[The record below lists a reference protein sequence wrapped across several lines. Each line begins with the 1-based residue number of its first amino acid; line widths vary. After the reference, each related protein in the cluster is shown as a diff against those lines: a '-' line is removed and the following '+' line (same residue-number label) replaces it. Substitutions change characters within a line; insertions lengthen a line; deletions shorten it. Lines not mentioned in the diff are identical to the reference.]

1 MSESSKIKEE
11 KGNAKYAKK
20 EYWNDRYQ
28 DEEEY
33 DWLGNYSS
41 IKLLILEWIPNLEDR
56 ILMLG
61 CGNSSL
67 SKQVQTCL

>member
-1 MSESSKIKEE
+1 MSESSKVRDE
-11 KGNAKYAKK
+11 GNAKYAKK
-20 EYWNDRYQ
+20 EYWNDRYE

-33 DWLGNYSS
+33 DWLGNYSTVRS
-41 IKLLILEWIPNLEDR
+41 LIREWIPNQQDR

-67 SKQVQTCL
+67 SKDVRSFL